1 MRDAFGEGVTPA
13 AQVAAYVSI
22 RKSRTGC
29 PRQHT
34 SAYVSMLGHTTPEA
48 QPACS
53 RGVWEAEVGF
63 EVGGR
68 FELAEASS
76 ARRSLYLYALQCR

>member
-1 MRDAFGEGVTPA
+1 MQQNCNRA
-13 AQVAAYVSI
+13 ATELLA
-22 RKSRTGC
+22 
-29 PRQHT
+29 
-34 SAYVSMLGHTTPEA
+34 TPEA

-53 RGVWEAEVGF
+53 RGVWEAEVGL

-76 ARRSLYLYALQCR
+76 ARRSRYRYALQCRWFFEHVITAQQHTYK